1 MVKYLIFHTQKMV
14 QFETIYTLNIVAAT
28 VHAVSGF
35 VVFGRAFY
43 MQPMTP
49 PPGDET
55 VGNQAIGPYLPAVC
69 FKSRGSNGI
78 PPLFFVEPQLTW
90 DLKVYT
96 AVLVT
101 MFFLLSAGFQA
112 FQAIDKEAYR
122 QRVESNGTN
131 FLRYIEYSF
140 SASIM
145 MVCIATTLVIFDLFT
160 HMLIFTCTFTC
171 MLLGLLADCLRTNA
185 RQLQSVLR
193 DHPNISIV
201 RNAIDELNEI
211 KWKTHYISWAA
222 LLKPYILVYG
232 VSYFRTVYRAWN
244 CLDELPANTPTT
256 PVWVHVVV
264 ISQFFLFS
272 CFGVVQYLQ
281 FNAISDTIIIT
292 PIEQEIKE
300 DLRIGTTTEF
310 SFIVLSLTAKS
321 ILGWVVAANLLFV
334 NT

>member
-14 QFETIYTLNIVAAT
+14 RFETIYTLNIVAAT

-43 MQPMTP
+43 MQPMTLP
-49 PPGDET
+49 SGYET

-69 FKSRGSNGI
+69 FRSRGSNGI

-112 FQAIDKEAYR
+112 FQAINKDAYR

-140 SASIM
+140 SASVM
-145 MVCIATTLVIFDLFT
+145 MVCVATTLMIFDLFT

-193 DHPNISIV
+193 DHPTITIIINTV
-201 RNAIDELNEI
+201 DELNEL
-211 KWKTHYISWAA
+211 KWKTHYLSWATF
-222 LLKPYILVYG
+222 LKPYVLVYG
-232 VSYFRTVYRAWN
+232 VSYFRTVYRAWD
-244 CLDELPANTPTT
+244 CLDGLPTNEPTT

-264 ISQFFLFS
+264 VSQFVLFS

-281 FNAISDTIIIT
+281 FNAIPDTISIKSLH
-292 PIEQEIKE
+292 QELE
-300 DLRIGTTTEF
+300 DDKRIGTTTEF
-310 SFIVLSLTAKS
+310 SFIFLSLTAKS
-321 ILGWVVAANLLFV
+321 ILGWLVAGNFLFV
-334 NT
+334 ET